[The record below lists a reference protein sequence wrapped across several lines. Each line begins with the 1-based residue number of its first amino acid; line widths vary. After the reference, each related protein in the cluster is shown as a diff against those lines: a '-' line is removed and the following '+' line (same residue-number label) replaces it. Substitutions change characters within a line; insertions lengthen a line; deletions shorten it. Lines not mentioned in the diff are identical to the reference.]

1 MTASTSSVF
10 DALPGISAPVGG
22 ISAAFKKLWAASP
35 AEEMRAMQLN
45 LVLHLGANT
54 TPEDANEQFR
64 ATVRFSQRYP
74 CRVVVLC
81 PDFDEAAPPQIRAKI
96 YGECF
101 TGKAKNDTRCCE
113 FVLLYYTM
121 AVRGFL
127 ENQVSVCLSTDLPLY
142 YWAHRFSAA
151 RRLADYSYLLTR
163 SKRIMFDSAEV
174 PADAFT
180 YAWPNIA
187 ALRDLAYTRT
197 LPLRQNLGQFL
208 SRYAPPLISAGLRSV
223 TIRHPAAP
231 ATPGVEPAARAT
243 LAAEAN
249 CLLGWIKKG
258 LLRSGADVSGVAFA
272 AQPGQP
278 PGCLELEFVYD
289 DPRKHFRW
297 QADLGKHEARFEGDL
312 GTGKSTLVLGAHLL
326 LPEAALSEAMFF

>member
-1 MTASTSSVF
+1 MSAASSTSVF
-10 DALPGISAPVGG
+10 DALPGIEAPVGG
-22 ISAAFKKLWAASP
+22 IAAAFRKLWADSP

-54 TPEDANEQFR
+54 TPDDANEQFR

-81 PDFDEAAPPQIRAKI
+81 PDFDEAAPALIKAKI

-121 AVRGFL
+121 AVRSFL
-127 ENQVSVCLSTDLPLY
+127 ENQVSVCLSTDLPMY

-151 RRLADYSYLLTR
+151 KRLADYSYLLTR
-163 SKRIMFDSAEV
+163 SKRVMFDSAVV
-174 PADAFT
+174 PPDAFT
-180 YAWPNIA
+180 YPWPNIA
-187 ALRDLAYTRT
+187 AVRDLAYTRT

-208 SRYAPPLISAGLRSV
+208 SRYAPALISDGLRGV
-223 TIRHPAAP
+223 TIKH
-231 ATPGVEPAARAT
+231 RAEFS
-243 LAAEAN
+243 AEAN

-258 LLRSGADVSGVAFA
+258 LVRSGGDLAGVTFTAGPGECA
-272 AQPGQP
+272 A
-278 PGCLELEFVYD
+278 CLELAFTYAGG
-289 DPRKHFRW
+289 RKYFRW
-297 QADLGKHEARFEGDL
+297 QANLEKDEARFEGDL
-312 GTGKSTLVLGAHLL
+312 GTGQTTLFVGAHLL
-326 LPEAALSEAMFF
+326 APEAALSEAMFF